1 MSPDGRRYNPAF
13 AGAIWV
19 DVATHRVLRIDQ
31 HTGEMPPG
39 WPYKGVD
46 WVLEYGYVKI
56 EDKTYLL
63 PDRAENMACMSGS
76 GTCTRNVIEFR
87 NYKKFT
93 TESNVKFGQ

>member
-1 MSPDGRRYNPAF
+1 MTARIYKPAQTAMQSGP
-13 AGAIWV
+13 AG
-19 DVATHRVLRIDQ
+19 T
-31 HTGEMPPG
+31 
-39 WPYKGVD
+39 KD

-63 PDRAENMACMSGS
+63 PNRAENMACMTGS